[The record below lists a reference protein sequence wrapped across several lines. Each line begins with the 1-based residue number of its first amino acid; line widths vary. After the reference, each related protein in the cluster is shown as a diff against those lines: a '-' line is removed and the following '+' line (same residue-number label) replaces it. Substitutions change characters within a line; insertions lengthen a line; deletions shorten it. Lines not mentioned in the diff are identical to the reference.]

1 MQTDKTEEA
10 KANPAL
16 EQRVRS
22 LAATFRNIL
31 LVVSLLFIF
40 AVVRTIIVWAVC
52 NTGMQAAT
60 AMQNQ
65 GLPVLNNLASLQENL
80 ALFRLDSYEY
90 LFAQEAQKAGDA
102 KAADDLALQMRA
114 ELKNIQALFPEG
126 EGRQLAA
133 NLEKTVDDLEAQF
146 RKVRGLVDSDF
157 PAAMKSMDH
166 DIPPQTQRVDAAAN
180 AFVRLLSS

>member
-65 GLPVLNNLASLQENL
+65 GLPVLNNLALFQENL
-80 ALFRLDSYEY
+80 ALFCRRYVALASQHLSALGWARLVQ
-90 LFAQEAQKAGDA
+90 A
-102 KAADDLALQMRA
+102 AADFELYDLLP
-114 ELKNIQALFPEG
+114 ELVAAAIKCNPTPDAQALVL
-126 EGRQLAA
+126 LAY
-133 NLEKTVDDLEAQF
+133 
-146 RKVRGLVDSDF
+146 
-157 PAAMKSMDH
+157 
-166 DIPPQTQRVDAAAN
+166 
-180 AFVRLLSS
+180 